1 MKLLHLYSNVINE
14 FKNENKLN
22 RSEFGLGILYWLSD
36 EEQQLVNK
44 FQKQHEGYLVYHIIK
59 TETVDFGT
67 VYDLL
72 YVAPYEDEW
81 SSERE
86 ELKDNWIYSYTVTE
100 FAECGPIKVK
110 CINGGLAR
118 VYQLRMNKLING
130 HRKRQKGNKIY
141 DRRY

>member
-1 MKLLHLYSNVINE
+1 MEIKDEAIKRMKLLQLHQNVIKE
-14 FKNENKLN
+14 FQDENKLN
-22 RSEFGLGILYWLSD
+22 RSEFCKGILYWIKD
-36 EEQQLVNK
+36 EEQQLVNE
-44 FQKQHEGYLVYHIIK
+44 FQKEHKGYLVYHIIK

-72 YVAPYEDEW
+72 YVTPYEDEW

-118 VYQLRMNKLING
+118 VY
-130 HRKRQKGNKIY
+130 
-141 DRRY
+141 

>member
-1 MKLLHLYSNVINE
+1 MEIKDEAIKRMKLLQLHPNVIKE
-14 FKNENKLN
+14 FQDENKLN
-22 RSEFGLGILYWLSD
+22 RSEFCKGILYWITD
-36 EEQQLVNK
+36 EEQQLVNE
-44 FQKQHEGYLVYHIIK
+44 FQKEHKGYLVYHIIK

-72 YVAPYEDEW
+72 YVTPYEDEW
-81 SSERE
+81 SSEKE

-118 VYQLRMNKLING
+118 VY
-130 HRKRQKGNKIY
+130 
-141 DRRY
+141 

>member
-1 MKLLHLYSNVINE
+1 MEIKDEAIKRMKLLQLHPNVIKE
-14 FKNENKLN
+14 FQDENKLN
-22 RSEFGLGILYWLSD
+22 RSEFCKGILYWITD
-36 EEQQLVNK
+36 EEQQIVNE
-44 FQKQHEGYLVYHIIK
+44 FQKEHEGYLVYHIIK

-118 VYQLRMNKLING
+118 VY
-130 HRKRQKGNKIY
+130 
-141 DRRY
+141 

>member
-1 MKLLHLYSNVINE
+1 MEIKDEAIKRMKLLQLHQNVIKE
-14 FKNENKLN
+14 FQDENKLN
-22 RSEFGLGILYWLSD
+22 RSEFCKGILYWITD
-36 EEQQLVNK
+36 EEQQLVNE
-44 FQKQHEGYLVYHIIK
+44 FQKEHKGYLVYHIIK

-72 YVAPYEDEW
+72 YVTPYEDEW

-100 FAECGPIKVK
+100 FAECGPIQVK

-118 VYQLRMNKLING
+118 VY
-130 HRKRQKGNKIY
+130 
-141 DRRY
+141 